1 MQTEELSSIIRY
13 HRKKA
18 KLSQSDLADMSGVS
32 RSVIQDIEAGKDRI
46 TLKNL
51 LHVLSTLNIQLKAH
65 GPLQAQWESEFKHKE
80 QA

>member
-1 MQTEELSSIIRY
+1 MQKEELSSIIRY

-18 KLSQSDLADMSGVS
+18 KLSQSGLAEISGVS

-51 LHVLSTLNIQLKAH
+51 LSILSTLNIQLKAN
-65 GPLQAQWESEFKHKE
+65 GPLQAQWESEFHDK
-80 QA
+80 QPS